1 MLFYDGYNAIC
12 HILFE
17 EKLYSRNLWLGDCG
31 FFFFLFF
38 FHLLKRVFGFLFA
51 ATGAVSSAFERYDS
65 PSDNI
70 DRGSSDAFQSVIHS
84 SEQASSKHS
93 SVFIKGKKRE
103 MLIDDVVGNA
113 SSRATSA
120 LDGPVLGGLKG
131 KRSERERDQNK
142 DNVRINSVSG
152 ASRPSLDSFRSERK
166 TKAKPKQ
173 KNNHLSTSGS
183 GFHGRFIEAMEP
195 ACPPVR
201 GSNQSVKAG
210 SILPSNIPQKSS
222 KGSEEPNQIANLQ
235 LPELDSMEALGGV
248 SNDISGPQDLSSWL
262 TFDEDGLQDHDSIG
276 LEIPMDDLT
285 ELNMF

>member
-1 MLFYDGYNAIC
+1 M
-12 HILFE
+12 
-17 EKLYSRNLWLGDCG
+17 
-31 FFFFLFF
+31 
-38 FHLLKRVFGFLFA
+38 
-51 ATGAVSSAFERYDS
+51 
-65 PSDNI
+65 
-70 DRGSSDAFQSVIHS
+70 
-84 SEQASSKHS
+84 
-93 SVFIKGKKRE
+93 FIKGKKRE

-142 DNVRINSVSG
+142 DNVRSNCVSG
-152 ASRPSLDSFRSERK
+152 ANRPSLDGFRSERK

-201 GSNQSVKAG
+201 GSNQSISNKMSREVG
-210 SILPSNIPQKSS
+210 SIVPSNIPQKSS
-222 KGSEEPNQIANLQ
+222 KESDEPIHIANLQ

-248 SNDISGPQDLSSWL
+248 SNDIVEPQDLTSWL
-262 TFDEDGLQDHDSIG
+262 NFDEDGLQDHDSIG

>member
-1 MLFYDGYNAIC
+1 
-12 HILFE
+12 
-17 EKLYSRNLWLGDCG
+17 
-31 FFFFLFF
+31 
-38 FHLLKRVFGFLFA
+38 
-51 ATGAVSSAFERYDS
+51 
-65 PSDNI
+65 
-70 DRGSSDAFQSVIHS
+70 
-84 SEQASSKHS
+84 
-93 SVFIKGKKRE
+93 
-103 MLIDDVVGNA
+103 
-113 SSRATSA
+113 
-120 LDGPVLGGLKG
+120 
-131 KRSERERDQNK
+131 
-142 DNVRINSVSG
+142 
-152 ASRPSLDSFRSERK
+152 
-166 TKAKPKQ
+166 
-173 KNNHLSTSGS
+173 
-183 GFHGRFIEAMEP
+183 MEP